1 MQVKK
6 LLYLWGHSHK
16 KKEPI
21 LCLNITLLSEREE
34 LLKPDFHHLMPTSQ
48 SLSADPEK
56 GPSNSAEL

>member
-6 LLYLWGHSHK
+6 LLYLWGHRH

-34 LLKPDFHHLMPTSQ
+34 HLKPDFHHLMATSQ
-48 SLSADPEK
+48 SVSADPEK
-56 GPSNSAEL
+56 GLSNSAEL